1 MLQLQERNY
10 TSVESDIINSII
22 NKIIDGFDFNDEES
36 FRNLSVQE
44 QYCYLGMIFGMNN
57 ILEILGEYEDD
68 EKLMKF
74 IDSLE
79 SGLGEQE

>member
-79 SGLGEQE
+79 SSLGEQE

>member
-10 TSVESDIINSII
+10 TDMETDIINSII

-79 SGLGEQE
+79 SSLGEQE